1 MDSKPGKFQ
10 YMLIGGIVSTLLT
23 VIPCINL
30 LNCCFC
36 LGIGAGSYMGFRM
49 WIGSPKWLD
58 GPTATTGDAAVIG
71 LGAGVIAGVLS
82 TIINS
87 VIQMVAGDAMMS
99 MYTDMLADA
108 GVDTSMLDMTMAG
121 AGESAVISLVSG
133 LCINTVI
140 YAIFGAIWALVGANL
155 FHKDQIS

>member
-23 VIPCINL
+23 VIPCISL

-49 WIGSPKWLD
+49 WIRSPKWLD
-58 GPTATTGDAAVIG
+58 EPTAASGDAAVIG
-71 LGAGVIAGVLS
+71 LGAGVIAGVLT

-87 VIQMVAGDAMMS
+87 VFQMVFGNAMMS
-99 MYTDMLADA
+99 MYIDMLADA
-108 GVDTSMLDMTMAG
+108 GVDPSMLDMAMAG
-121 AGESAVISLVSG
+121 GGESALIGLVSG
-133 LCINTVI
+133 LCINTVL
-140 YAIFGAIWALVGANL
+140 YGIFGAVWALVGANL